1 MSIKRRTIAEVL
13 QQDILE
19 REKQEEKQLSGHET
33 NEFAFE
39 PLNIPEPTEKQL
51 EEIKSTPMRLLP
63 VRGRAGKPGKPREN
77 HEKYSLKKS

>member
-51 EEIKSTPMRLLP
+51 EEIKSYRMS
-63 VRGRAGKPGKPREN
+63 
-77 HEKYSLKKS
+77 EKKYANLVSTLALFNGTHNFHNYIP